1 MEPAQQ
7 VCRLYSSKLLLNVE
21 HNVLM
26 ALVDISMKSVKGL
39 WEHSLPNSIYLYSA
53 LLNGAHKE
61 ALQKAP
67 NEAQK
72 YR

>member
-1 MEPAQQ
+1 MELAQQ
-7 VCRLYSSKLLLNVE
+7 VCRLHSSRLLLNVE

-26 ALVDISMKSVKGL
+26 ALVDISMKSVKDP
-39 WEHSLPNSIYLYSA
+39 WEHSSPNSIYLYSA
-53 LLNGAHKE
+53 LLNGAPKE
-61 ALQKAP
+61 AQKAQ